1 MGKFCPSFLSTL
13 PLNSINFCRKKFG
26 KYLFIKTRRK
36 SMAVIG
42 YLRVSGDRQ
51 DSENQRYQLLKYANE
66 NNLRI
71 DQWVD
76 ETISSRQSLE
86 RRQLSKVMSE
96 LKEGD
101 TLLVSEISRLGRSML
116 EVMAILNNLMQKKVK
131 VWSLKEKYRL
141 GDDLNSKILAF
152 AFSLAGEVERSMIA
166 ARTREALQRLRAE
179 GKTLGRPKGSLS
191 KKTILTGREEAIRQL
206 LDKQVPIATAARI
219 LGVHRETLNRFV
231 RNSL

>member
-1 MGKFCPSFLSTL
+1 
-13 PLNSINFCRKKFG
+13 
-26 KYLFIKTRRK
+26 
-36 SMAVIG
+36 
-42 YLRVSGDRQ
+42 
-51 DSENQRYQLLKYANE
+51 
-66 NNLRI
+66 
-71 DQWVD
+71 
-76 ETISSRQSLE
+76 
-86 RRQLSKVMSE
+86 MSE